1 MSKPR
6 CRVRGRV
13 KALMPRAALPGR
25 GQPSS
30 RGGILHAFDQVRET
44 GEEATIRLSPPGRQR
59 RRIYR
64 WMLVWIL
71 FVIVLPHNRIGSKI
85 HREIRQLL
93 APILA
98 SILAQNWRQ
107 FWRKIGAKLAS
118 ILAQKWHKIGVGFG
132 AKLAQNWR
140 HVFRSFLKRFLICVD
155 FLSCTHDTS

>member
-44 GEEATIRLSPPGRQR
+44 REEATIRLSPPGRQR
-59 RRIYR
+59 YR
-64 WMLVWIL
+64 WILVWIL
-71 FVIVLPHNRIGSKI
+71 FVIVLPHNKIGSEI
-85 HREIRQLL
+85 HGEIRQLL

-98 SILAQNWRQ
+98 SILAQNWR
-107 FWRKIGAKLAS
+107 KIGVKFGAKLAS
-118 ILAQKWHKIGVGFG
+118 C
-132 AKLAQNWR
+132 
-140 HVFRSFLKRFLICVD
+140 FRSFLKRFLICVD